1 MQLLLFHHF
10 AGKDGS
16 LQWRAVAVGASLPN
30 TSSSKPR
37 NAHAAVPLLGNNGV
51 ERATSAD
58 AASAE
63 ATSSEPKQSRAD
75 AESLI
80 MVVIGGSTIE
90 DGPTMD
96 VLVLENANDARF
108 VCATYL
114 LTLKG
119 QRREMS
125 VHCGR

>member
-1 MQLLLFHHF
+1 
-10 AGKDGS
+10 
-16 LQWRAVAVGASLPN
+16 
-30 TSSSKPR
+30 
-37 NAHAAVPLLGNNGV
+37 
-51 ERATSAD
+51 
-58 AASAE
+58 
-63 ATSSEPKQSRAD
+63 
-75 AESLI
+75 